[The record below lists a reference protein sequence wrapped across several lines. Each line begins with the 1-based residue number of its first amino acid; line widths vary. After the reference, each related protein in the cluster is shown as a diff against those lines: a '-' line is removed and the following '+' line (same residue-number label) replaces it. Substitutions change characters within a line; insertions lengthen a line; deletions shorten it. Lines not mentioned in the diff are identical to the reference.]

1 MSKRLN
7 ILYVPFWY
15 PPNEDCPVSTAAF
28 IREHVIS
35 ASVHDDIH
43 VLLLRTEEK
52 RNRKTLVKRY
62 TSNGIEVIDIT
73 PPVTGSQFRNAL
85 FLKALWF
92 QGLAMSIRKWGKPD
106 LIHCQDMSAFYA
118 GPSAKALGIPYVV
131 SQHWSGFNARLVFPE
146 TKEKCRASFNKAKMV
161 LTTSRTGKKDLNHY
175 GIKGDI
181 RWIPNSFDTDVFNFS
196 NNSQKRSGLLHASN
210 FAQDSRVKNVIEAF
224 KQILPEKPDTVLH
237 LVGDGASRTKIEQ
250 FASKMLPQ
258 SSFVFHGSLLGT
270 ERAELMRTCLG
281 FVYPALWSLH
291 SCHLM
296 EAIACGCPSLA
307 SAEAC
312 KPIDLEETDV
322 LLSEPGDIDG
332 ISRGM
337 IKLLNGDHNIDVEK
351 AAQSL
356 HSRFSRQKIGA
367 LIHSCHSDALN
378 S

>member
-15 PPNEDCPVSTAAF
+15 PPHEDQPVSTGAF

-52 RNRKTLVKRY
+52 RNSKTLVKRY
-62 TSNGIEVIDIT
+62 TSNGIDVIDIT
-73 PPVTGSQFRNAL
+73 PPFTGSQFRNTL
-85 FLKALWF
+85 FRRALWLR
-92 QGLAMSIRKWGKPD
+92 GLAMSIRKWGKPD
-106 LIHCQDMSAFYA
+106 LIHCQDMSSFYA
-118 GPSAKALGIPYVV
+118 GPSAKILGIPFVV
-131 SQHWSGFNARLVFPE
+131 SQHWSGFNARLVFKA
-146 TKEKCRASFNKAKMV
+146 TREKCKVSFNRAKII
-161 LTTSRTGKKDLNHY
+161 LTTSRTGKKDLYHY

-181 RWIPNSFDTDVFNFS
+181 RWIPNSFNSEVFNS
-196 NNSQKRSGLLHASN
+196 DNITQERGGLLHASN
-210 FAQDSRVKNVIEAF
+210 FAQDSRVKSVIQAF

-237 LVGDGASRTKIEQ
+237 LVGDGARRTKIEQ
-250 FASKMLPQ
+250 FASEMLPQ
-258 SSFVFHGSLLGT
+258 GSFVFHGNLPGK
-270 ERAELMRTCLG
+270 ERAALMRTSLG
-281 FVYPALWSLH
+281 FIYPVLWSLH
-291 SCHLM
+291 SCYLM

-322 LLSEPGDIDG
+322 LLSGPDDIDS

-337 IKLLNGDHNIDVEK
+337 IKFIDGDHNINVVK

-356 HSRFSRQKIGA
+356 HTRFTRQKIGA
-367 LIHSCHSDALN
+367 LIHKCHCDALV
-378 S
+378 